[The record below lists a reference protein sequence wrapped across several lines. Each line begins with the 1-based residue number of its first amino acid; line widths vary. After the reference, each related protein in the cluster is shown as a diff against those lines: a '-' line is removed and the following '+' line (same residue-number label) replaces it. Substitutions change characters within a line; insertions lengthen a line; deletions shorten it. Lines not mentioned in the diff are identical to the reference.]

1 MAERRG
7 ARPVPVGQI
16 LASAIPGLDDRMLE
30 ARIRGAWPVTVGP
43 DLAGRS
49 RPGELRQGVLSVT
62 VDNSP
67 WLHEMTLRSGELL
80 SAVQARHGAAVT
92 SLRFT
97 LGAIAT
103 ARPAVRPS
111 WTAPAARLSAEEERS
126 VEAIA
131 AAVADPALAVS
142 LRRLLTK
149 DLIARRRPAASPA
162 VQRENP

>member
-1 MAERRG
+1 MASTRR
-7 ARPVPVGQI
+7 ARPVPVAQI
-16 LASAIPGLDDRMLE
+16 LASAVPGLEERMLE
-30 ARIRGAWPVTVGP
+30 ERIRSGWAATVGG

-49 RPGELRQGVLSVT
+49 RPGEVRQGVLNVT

-80 SAVQARHGAAVT
+80 NAVRARHGAAVT

-97 LGAIAT
+97 LGSVAT
-103 ARPAVRPS
+103 ARPAAKPSRP
-111 WTAPAARLSAEEERS
+111 TPAARLSAEEERS
-126 VEAIA
+126 VETIA

-149 DLIARRRPAASPA
+149 DVIARRRPGRSPA
-162 VQRENP
+162 VRKENP